1 MSLEAETVY
10 MDSTPA
16 NDRQVQSVPTKR
28 VMEELKNSWIN
39 IKRAELPRQMESL
52 VPFLSDSL
60 RV

>member
-16 NDRQVQSVPTKR
+16 TDIQVQSVPTKR

-39 IKRAELPRQMESL
+39 IKRAEFPHQMESL
-52 VPFLSDSL
+52 VPFLSDSF